1 MVPVDLPADS
11 ASRPRVQRNWLQG
24 VRRGLRLACPA
35 CGSGPL
41 FGKYLKVLTECRSC
55 GHNLSEYRADDAPH
69 YFTILLV
76 GHLIVPSV
84 LMLEKAAA
92 PPIWAQLALWVPMT
106 LAMTLLLLP
115 RIKGAVIGAHW
126 AASIKG

>member
-1 MVPVDLPADS
+1 
-11 ASRPRVQRNWLQG
+11 
-24 VRRGLRLACPA
+24 
-35 CGSGPL
+35 
-41 FGKYLKVLTECRSC
+41 
-55 GHNLSEYRADDAPH
+55 
-69 YFTILLV
+69 
-76 GHLIVPSV
+76 
-84 LMLEKAAA
+84 MLEKAAA